1 MKHSDIL
8 SKKIAQFIAEVG
20 DRELTQEQGKI
31 LYAFT
36 KARKTVKFDVTDCE
50 GVNLKIV
57 LDTTAEVKKILLKH
71 YNTKDGTVT
80 AKDILK
86 MFDIVRKGEKKFN
99 NGNYVYSVTRKRNG
113 VTYKTV
119 IKIFSDGKDAVLKSF
134 HSDIGYE
141 KRRKSKTVSATNHK
155 R

>member
-1 MKHSDIL
+1 MEQKELL
-8 SKKIAQFIAEVG
+8 SKKTAQFIAEVG
-20 DRELTQEQGKI
+20 DRELTQEQGRI

-36 KARKTVKFDVTDCE
+36 KAKKEVKFNITDCE
-50 GVNLKIV
+50 GVDLKISI
-57 LDTTAEVKKILLKH
+57 DPGHEVRKILLKH

-86 MFDIVRKGEKKFN
+86 MFDVVRKGEKKFN
-99 NGNYVYSVTRKRNG
+99 AGNYVYSVTRKRNG

-141 KRRKSKTVSATNHK
+141 KRRKSKSRPAANH

>member
-1 MKHSDIL
+1 MEQKELL

-20 DRELTQEQGKI
+20 DPDKLTSEQGKI

-36 KARKTVKFDVTDCE
+36 KAKKAVKFDIADCE
-50 GVNLKIV
+50 GINLKIYV
-57 LDTTAEVKKILLKH
+57 DPGHEVKKILLKH

-80 AKDILK
+80 AKEILK
-86 MFDIVRKGEKKFN
+86 MFDVVRKGEKKFN

-119 IKIFSDGKDAVLKSF
+119 VKIFSDGKEAVLKSF

-141 KRRKSKTVSATNHK
+141 KRRKSKDHPATNH
-155 R
+155 